1 MEMTVRELIEL
12 ACYIGSGL
20 MQFFLHVL
28 IGIGAAA
35 GVSLIFAVGEA
46 VKQHKN
52 HSK

>member
-20 MQFFLHVL
+20 IRFFLHAL
-28 IGIGAAA
+28 IGIGAVA
-35 GVSLIFAVGEA
+35 GVSLIFAVDEA
-46 VKQHKN
+46 IKQHKN